1 MVLLATALPFLV
13 ITGLLALVFSG
24 GKNGTAAST
33 FGVAGA
39 VSGAAVA
46 ILAAVLVLV
55 SGDSWEAWTLWQ
67 SPLGPMHAGMDR
79 LSAIFVILISTV
91 GALAAIYGRG
101 YLAGHGQDTHT
112 AGRTWCW
119 FNILLASMLGVVCA
133 RDGLT
138 FLAAWEVM
146 SLASFFLVMYDHEK
160 PGVTRAGWIYL
171 VTTHV
176 GTAFLFF
183 MFMLMGD
190 GGTLDFTS
198 IAASGH
204 LTSVPGIK
212 TAVFIAALIGFGTKA
227 GLVPTHIWLPEAHPA
242 APSHVSAVMSGVMIK
257 TGIYGLLRVL
267 MMLGPPPAWW
277 GWTLIIVGA
286 ITCLFGVLFAL
297 AQHDLK
303 RLLAYSTIENVGIIV
318 MGIGVSLLGAAVGNS
333 VVSLLG
339 FAGALLHTVN
349 HGVFKSLLFL
359 GAGSVYHAT
368 GIRDIDRLGG
378 LMKRMPVTGT
388 TFVIGAAAIS
398 GLPPL
403 NGFISEFMIFM
414 GAFGLV
420 TGGGAVWAG
429 VVAILALAMT
439 GGLAIAAFTKAAGVV
454 FSGEPRSPGAAHA
467 HESNTSMLVPMIVLA
482 VGCVVLAFGAGR
494 VLPLLIPVGNL
505 SATAVDRVFGET
517 GIASVLADVTLAS
530 ALLAVLV
537 LAIVAKRAWLLK
549 GRESRTAPTWDC
561 GYAAASPRVQYT
573 GSSFAD
579 PILRMFRP
587 VLRTERTLGRVE
599 GDFPL
604 SASLRTLTPD
614 VLMSRIHEPAV
625 RGVAWLAGQMQRLQ
639 QGSTH
644 LYLMYIFLTIIILM
658 VWNLR

>member
-1 MVLLATALPFLV
+1 M
-13 ITGLLALVFSG
+13 FSG

-39 VSGAAVA
+39 VGGAALA

-101 YLAGHGQDTHT
+101 YLAGHGQDTRT

-198 IAASGH
+198 IAASGR

-212 TAVFIAALIGFGTKA
+212 TAVFIAALVGFGTKA

-257 TGIYGLLRVL
+257 TGIYGLLRIL
-267 MMLGPPPAWW
+267 MMLGTPPAWW
-277 GWTLIIVGA
+277 GWTLVILGA
-286 ITCLFGVLFAL
+286 TSGIFGVLFAL

-303 RLLAYSTIENVGIIV
+303 RLLAYHSIENIGIIV
-318 MGIGVSLLGAAVGNS
+318 LGIGVGVLGTSNGVQSIAV
-333 VVSLLG
+333 LG
-339 FAGALLHTVN
+339 FAGAMMHTIN
-349 HGVFKSLLFL
+349 HGVFKSLLFM
-359 GAGSVYHAT
+359 GAGSVFHAT
-368 GIRDIDRLGG
+368 GLRNIDRLGG

-388 TFVIGAAAIS
+388 TFAVGAAAIS
-398 GLPPL
+398 ALPPL
-403 NGFISEFMIFM
+403 NGFISEFVIFC
-414 GAFGLV
+414 GAFSIILQGSN
-420 TGGGAVWAG
+420 VWAG
-429 VVAILALAMT
+429 IVTALSLALIGGLALAC
-439 GGLAIAAFTKAAGVV
+439 FTKATGAV
-454 FSGEPRSPGAAHA
+454 FLGEPRCPDAAHA
-467 HESNTSMLVPMIVLA
+467 KESPGSMLAPMIILA
-482 VGCVVLAFGAGR
+482 TFCLLLGLGAPWILQG
-494 VLPLLIPVGNL
+494 VLPVTATLLPESMKSGGAPSFPEQIFGV
-505 SATAVDRVFGET
+505 ATAMCLLALI
-517 GIASVLADVTLAS
+517 IASTVMLRRM
-530 ALLAVLV
+530 LLR
-537 LAIVAKRAWLLK
+537 KRV
-549 GRESRTAPTWDC
+549 EFEAPTWDC

-573 GSSFAD
+573 ASSFAD
-579 PILRMFRP
+579 PIIRMFKP
-587 VLRTERTLGRVE
+587 ILRTQRHVHEPE
-599 GDFPL
+599 GLFPT
-604 SASLRTLTPD
+604 SASVETHTDDL
-614 VLMSRIHEPAV
+614 LMRHVFEPAASGI
-625 RGVAWLAGQMQRLQ
+625 RWAAGQMQRLQ